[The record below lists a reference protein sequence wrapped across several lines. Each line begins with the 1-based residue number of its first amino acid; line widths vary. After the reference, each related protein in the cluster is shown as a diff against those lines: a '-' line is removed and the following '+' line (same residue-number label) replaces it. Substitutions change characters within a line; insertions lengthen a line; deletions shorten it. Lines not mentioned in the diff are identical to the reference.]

1 MKDLVK
7 FEFRSHEVRTVIRDG
22 EPWFVAKDVCEILEI
37 ANARDAV
44 ATLDGDEKDG
54 VGITD
59 TIGREQKT
67 TVVSESGLYALIF
80 KSRKPEAKAF
90 RKWVTSEVLP
100 SIRKTGKYSVQKTP
114 QTYIEAL
121 EAHLAAEKEKA
132 RLKEEN
138 RLLLEDKTELEIKLD
153 EAKEWYSIKRM
164 EKLNPPR
171 KFNWRE
177 LKAES
182 LRMGKEIK
190 KVFDQNYGEV
200 NAYHSSVW
208 ESLYFDTLNF

>member
-22 EPWFVAKDVCEILEI
+22 EPWFVAKDVCDVLDIV
-37 ANARDAV
+37 DSAV
-44 ATLDGDEKDG
+44 ALRGLDEDEKG
-54 VGITD
+54 KCIVPTLGGNQTML
-59 TIGREQKT
+59 
-67 TVVSESGLYALIF
+67 TVNESGLYALIF

-100 SIRKTGKYSVQKTP
+100 SIRKTGKYSVQETP
-114 QTYIEAL
+114 RTYIEAL

-138 RLLLEDKTELEIKLD
+138 RLLLEDKTELEVKLD

-164 EKLNPPR
+164 EKLNPPH

>member
-22 EPWFVAKDVCEILEI
+22 EPWFVAKDVCDVLGLSDT
-37 ANARDAV
+37 NAALRG
-44 ATLDGDEKDG
+44 LDEDEKG
-54 VGITD
+54 
-59 TIGREQKT
+59 T
-67 TVVSESGLYALIF
+67 TNSRTLGGNQTMLTVNESGLYALIF

-100 SIRKTGKYSVQKTP
+100 SIRKTGKYSVQETP

-138 RLLLEDKTELEIKLD
+138 RLLLEDKTELEVKLD

-164 EKLNPPR
+164 EKLNPPH

>member
-1 MKDLVK
+1 ML
-7 FEFRSHEVRTVIRDG
+7 TV
-22 EPWFVAKDVCEILEI
+22 
-37 ANARDAV
+37 N
-44 ATLDGDEKDG
+44 
-54 VGITD
+54 
-59 TIGREQKT
+59 
-67 TVVSESGLYALIF
+67 ESGLYALIF

-100 SIRKTGKYSVQKTP
+100 SIRKTGKYSVQETP
-114 QTYIEAL
+114 RTYIEAL

-138 RLLLEDKTELEIKLD
+138 RLLLEDKTELEVKLD

-164 EKLNPPR
+164 EKLNPPH